1 MSSSSAGDRSAADA
15 GVQGPP
21 EAVGEIPW
29 RRVHELIERV
39 LIDAEALGAHVAVAL
54 SDRWGRRL
62 AFQRQPGTVMTCS
75 AVAIAKA
82 FTACNFDAPT
92 HQLLDTISRHDQ
104 EELGRTNPGLVF
116 AGGGFPIRSGG
127 VLLGGIGVSG
137 ASSEED
143 AQLALGALRSAGFE
157 TEFGAA
163 AS

>member
-1 MSSSSAGDRSAADA
+1 VR
-15 GVQGPP
+15 
-21 EAVGEIPW
+21 
-29 RRVHELIERV
+29 ELTERV
-39 LIDAEALGAHVAVAL
+39 LTDAEALGAHVAVAI
-54 SDRWGRRL
+54 SDRWGREL

-116 AGGGFPIRSGG
+116 AGGGYPIRSGG
-127 VLLGGIGVSG
+127 MLLGGIGVSG

-163 AS
+163 P

>member
-1 MSSSSAGDRSAADA
+1 M
-15 GVQGPP
+15 QGPP

-29 RRVHELIERV
+29 RRVRELTERV
-39 LIDAEALGAHVAVAL
+39 LTDAEALGAHVAVAI
-54 SDRWGRRL
+54 SDRWGREL

-116 AGGGFPIRSGG
+116 AGGGYPIRSGG
-127 VLLGGIGVSG
+127 MLLGGIGVSG

-163 AS
+163 P

>member
-1 MSSSSAGDRSAADA
+1 M
-15 GVQGPP
+15 QGPP

>member
-1 MSSSSAGDRSAADA
+1 MSSSNADDRSTADA

-75 AVAIAKA
+75 AVATAKA

-104 EELGRTNPGLVF
+104 EELGRTNAGLVF

-127 VLLGGIGVSG
+127 MLLGGIGVSG